1 MCHIIT
7 LNEDYGTSQ
16 WRSYL
21 NHRIPLITCTVVL
34 YNFTVSY
41 TYGGQIQYVAFTL
54 LFRLYL
60 HNVTLYHIL
69 SQKMLLYH
77 VSLHMNYHN
86 SPYGPVG
93 VLSLTD
99 LHALA
104 LALLALEAGG
114 RLV

>member
-16 WRSYL
+16 RRSFL
-21 NHRIPLITCTVVL
+21 NHRIPLIMCHVVL

-60 HNVTLYHIL
+60 HNVTLYHIV
-69 SQKMLLYH
+69 SQKMYYITSH
-77 VSLHMNYHN
+77 Y
-86 SPYGPVG
+86 
-93 VLSLTD
+93 T
-99 LHALA
+99 
-104 LALLALEAGG
+104 
-114 RLV
+114 